1 MKILI
6 TGAHSNIGYALGK
19 KLALKGHIVYAGV
32 KTKREEE
39 TLQQRLDQERI
50 IMFPLIIDLLKENNI
65 ASLDLDALILQAGVG
80 EGGSVLELSLE
91 RLTTNIKINILGN
104 YSLLQAFIRNCYYK
118 KKKGKV
124 FITSSL
130 AAFMP
135 LPYLS
140 SYTSSKLY
148 LYQLAKTL
156 RLELKYQRIPV
167 SISLILPG
175 AYYTGFND
183 VMIDNKEK
191 DMLILK
197 EKAYKMT
204 LYQKIL
210 FAILEKD
217 NYEDLINE
225 IIYNIERKKPAFI
238 ISRPLGQKLLIK
250 LYIFLESLVV

>member
-39 TLQQRLDQERI
+39 TLQQRLDQEKI
-50 IMFPLIIDLLKENNI
+50 IMFPIVIDLLKENKLQT
-65 ASLDLDALILQAGVG
+65 LDFDCLVLQAGVG

-91 RLTTNIKINILGN
+91 RLTTNININILGN
-104 YSLLQAFIRNCYYK
+104 YSLLQSFIRDCYYK
-118 KKKGKV
+118 KKKRKV

-140 SYTSSKLY
+140 SYTASKLY

-156 RLELKYQRIPV
+156 RLELLYQKIAV
-167 SISLILPG
+167 SVSLILPG

-210 FAILEKD
+210 FAIFEKD
-217 NYEDLINE
+217 NYEDLIND
-225 IIYNIERKKPAFI
+225 IVYNIESKRPAFI
-238 ISRPLGQKLLIK
+238 ISRPIGQKLLIK
-250 LYIFLESLVV
+250 LYIFLKILVV